1 MIEGKPAS
9 LESSTFSKSTG
20 DEAGSLKGIISSAGQ
35 GEAKPLLFSPTVK
48 IEGKA
53 GVCNT
58 DIFTSNKMNT
68 PPAPVMQ
75 AQVGPGVGSSSEYK
89 LQGFSQQLKIE
100 LAEQDDGEALDFI
113 LGHQLIVIAN
123 TTDGKNVQ
131 RQIHQVEGNIL
142 PTRIYTAEEQE
153 LHTHLIYSQHYDSM
167 KDESIVTPMELLV
180 LPEKVNWAESPFG
193 MELGK
198 VESRNDYSAYNRT
211 MGGLKSFFNTKL
223 TSMTIKQVLLKQKTR
238 DIFAVGRFQLI
249 PSTLNAAI
257 RSLKINTSSLFDKE
271 VQDMIFNEYLIK
283 TKRSQIIKLLEGS
296 GNIEDAM
303 HAWAKEFASAGV
315 EKGKKISRGRIA
327 KGGESY
333 YSGDGLNKA
342 HLTPEKMKSVLLESK
357 SLYQG

>member
-1 MIEGKPAS
+1 V
-9 LESSTFSKSTG
+9 F
-20 DEAGSLKGIISSAGQ
+20 
-35 GEAKPLLFSPTVK
+35 

-53 GVCNT
+53 IVRNT

-75 AQVGPGVGSSSEYK
+75 AQVGPGVGSSSEYE

-123 TTDGKNVQ
+123 TADGKNVQ

-153 LHTHLIYSQHYDSM
+153 LHTHLIYSQYYDSM
-167 KDESIVTPMELLV
+167 KDESIVTPMEILE
-180 LPEKVNWAESPFG
+180 LPENVNWAESPFG

-211 MGGLKSFFNTKL
+211 LGGLKSFFNTKL

-271 VQDMIFNEYLIK
+271 VQDIIFNDYLIK
-283 TKRSQIIKLLEGS
+283 KKRSQIIKFLEGS